1 MIILCWKNKAS
12 HAIAKKFHLI
22 ASKETAISHQVS
34 LVFYHN
40 VMSHLK
46 HIFLKNL
53 FLILKNKIIL
63 FKMLLKVPFV
73 SFKGKVSLPTSMLNI
88 VRKGGVAHSNPPLI
102 YIPFLDLDLKVFQ
115 TDTGSKPLLDLDSQ
129 NRCNLTKSLDFQDPN
144 LKQIQLNSCLPPIF
158 WIENQCSPSKCI
170 SFCSTYSCGFFYMP
184 ISNGSVN
191 VTLLWKVIKCSK
203 SYRYYWRWHKQRR
216 LLCSKKHR
224 CHW

>member
-1 MIILCWKNKAS
+1 
-12 HAIAKKFHLI
+12 
-22 ASKETAISHQVS
+22 
-34 LVFYHN
+34 
-40 VMSHLK
+40 MSHLK

-158 WIENQCSPSKCI
+158 WIGESSSPSQSDI
-170 SFCSTYSCGFFYMP
+170 SFLLHLFLWFLFIFPFRTARQCDTSWK
-184 ISNGSVN
+184 SNLSNILKNLQYLVG
-191 VTLLWKVIKCSK
+191 
-203 SYRYYWRWHKQRR
+203 R
-216 LLCSKKHR
+216 
-224 CHW
+224 